1 MANDSVY
8 FRAQADRA
16 RADADAAQLDNVRDR
31 AMRSVAAFEAM
42 AASAERVTK
51 LRTDREAATAATR
64 ADAEAAEAADAEAA
78 EMADADR
85 D

>member
-1 MANDSVY
+1 MANDAAY

-16 RADADAAQLDNVRDR
+16 RADADAAQLDNVKDR

-51 LRTDREAATAATR
+51 LRGDREAATAATR
-64 ADAEAAEAADAEAA
+64 AELELAEAEQG
-78 EMADADR
+78 
-85 D
+85 

>member
-1 MANDSVY
+1 MANDATY

-16 RADADAAQLDNVRDR
+16 RADADAAELDNVRDR

-51 LRTDREAATAATR
+51 LRVDREAATAAKVEQIEVV
-64 ADAEAAEAADAEAA
+64 AS
-78 EMADADR
+78 
-85 D
+85 